1 MLDVS
6 YQVFIVGTVVKD
18 LVENCVDQS
27 LVQFKDYVYFREII
41 YFLNGIAVDDLV
53 LYNPFEAIVFLN
65 IS

>member
-27 LVQFKDYVYFREII
+27 LVQVKDYVYFRETIF
-41 YFLNGIAVDDLV
+41 FLNGIAVDDLV
-53 LYNPFEAIVFLN
+53 L
-65 IS
+65 